1 MAFPYDAW
9 PEHRRAGT
17 LSRRVLDALKTPE
30 DYVTTDDAAR
40 FGVGKVQTMRKR
52 FSHMRASGALRSDN
66 TFRPAR
72 YFLGSSTPA
81 PKKARGQRLTDT
93 LSQRVLETI
102 KGPNDYLTVNHAAQ
116 FGVTKARMR
125 WCFTYLRRIGA
136 LRSDNSARPAK
147 YFLGE
152 GLPITK
158 KISDNG
164 VLLQTLWS
172 AAPTVQEDIS

>member
-17 LSRRVLDALKTPE
+17 LSRRVLDALKTPD
-30 DYVTTDDAAR
+30 DYLTTDDAAR
-40 FGVGKVQTMRKR
+40 FGVGKVAMRMC

-72 YFLGSSTPA
+72 YFRGDGTPA

-93 LSQRVLETI
+93 LSQRVLESI

-125 WCFTYLRRIGA
+125 WCFTYLRRTGA
-136 LRSDNSARPAK
+136 LRSDNTVRPAR
-147 YFLGE
+147 YFLG
-152 GLPITK
+152 GGVPKQPKT
-158 KISDNG
+158 SDNG
-164 VLLQTLWS
+164 ALLQTLWS